1 MDTITLQ
8 IPMEK
13 QLRAQ
18 AAKMASRLGFSS
30 LQEVIRVFLN
40 QFAADKVQVS
50 FISKSMQ
57 LSDKNDERY
66 ANMIKDIKSGQV
78 KTEIFSNSNKL
89 INYLNQ

>member
-18 AAKMASRLGFSS
+18 AAKTASRLGFSS